1 MAGSKASFV
10 GGSSFDFWSLDAL
23 LEIEMCAHSLI
34 IGVAFLDGRLGFAD
48 NDCSG
53 RERRQ

>member
-10 GGSSFDFWSLDAL
+10 GGSSFGFWSLDAL